1 MFSELWEGGL
11 DGSCAGVVSGLL
23 AQTLEL
29 IISRIGAV
37 IVLLAALALELITS
51 LNMTVSGII
60 TAIKDSAR
68 IEYDEPKRE
77 HPDPAERIVNHVAQK
92 HIDHVEQ
99 QMERRR
105 AKASEF
111 DLPVDEPPLPVQ
123 EPKEK
128 TGKKPMRRRTF
139 LSRKAASSS
148 GRRRAGKHPMG
159 RTFWL

>member
-1 MFSELWEGGL
+1 MTIGALVQLVGGQEGAEWSIDMFSELWDGGL

-60 TAIKDSAR
+60 TAIKNRPR

-77 HPDPAERIVNHVAQK
+77 PSRP
-92 HIDHVEQ
+92 
-99 QMERRR
+99 RR
-105 AKASEF
+105 A
-111 DLPVDEPPLPVQ
+111 DREPRGAEAHRP
-123 EPKEK
+123 
-128 TGKKPMRRRTF
+128 R
-139 LSRKAASSS
+139 
-148 GRRRAGKHPMG
+148 
-159 RTFWL
+159 

>member
-1 MFSELWEGGL
+1 M
-11 DGSCAGVVSGLL
+11 SGLL

-60 TAIKDSAR
+60 TAIKNRPR

-123 EPKEK
+123 EPKEI
-128 TGKKPMRRRTF
+128 
-139 LSRKAASSS
+139 
-148 GRRRAGKHPMG
+148 GRAHV
-159 RTFWL
+159 